1 MQEQFGET
9 SLLYI
14 TLKRSTIIWTFFY
27 AVSGHCKTSKYFVKE
42 VDFNIRL
49 SESVSSV
56 SGWLGHHLKNIL
68 IFKIN

>member
-14 TLKRSTIIWTFFY
+14 TLNRSTIIWTFFY
-27 AVSGHCKTSKYFVKE
+27 AVSGHCKTSIYFVKE

-49 SESVSSV
+49 SESISSI
-56 SGWLGHHLKNIL
+56 SGWIGQHLKNSL
-68 IFKIN
+68 DF

>member
-1 MQEQFGET
+1 MQEQSGEI

-27 AVSGHCKTSKYFVKE
+27 AVSGHCKTSIYFVKE

-49 SESVSSV
+49 SESIYSV
-56 SGWLGHHLKNIL
+56 IVGAQIRIL
-68 IFKIN
+68 TSRIK

>member
-1 MQEQFGET
+1 MQEKFGEI

-27 AVSGHCKTSKYFVKE
+27 AVSGHCKTSIYFVKE

-49 SESVSSV
+49 LESISSV
-56 SGWLGHHLKNIL
+56 SGWIGQHLKNIL
-68 IFKIN
+68 DF

>member
-1 MQEQFGET
+1 MQEQSGEI

-27 AVSGHCKTSKYFVKE
+27 AVSGHCKTSIYFVKE

-49 SESVSSV
+49 SESISSI
-56 SGWLGHHLKNIL
+56 SGWIGQHLKNSL
-68 IFKIN
+68 DF